1 MTDHV
6 PGPDGRCVC
15 HVRWR
20 ELRRR
25 MIEAGQ
31 IDEANVARIAAEML
45 ASQEQDANADGSA
58 SPVLTARVY
67 AADSARTV
75 PGTPACCEGG
85 ES

>member
-1 MTDHV
+1 MNEHV

-15 HVRWR
+15 HARWR
-20 ELRRR
+20 EVRRR

-45 ASQEQDANADGSA
+45 ADQEQDADADAAA

-67 AADSARTV
+67 AADSVA
-75 PGTPACCEGG
+75 
-85 ES
+85 